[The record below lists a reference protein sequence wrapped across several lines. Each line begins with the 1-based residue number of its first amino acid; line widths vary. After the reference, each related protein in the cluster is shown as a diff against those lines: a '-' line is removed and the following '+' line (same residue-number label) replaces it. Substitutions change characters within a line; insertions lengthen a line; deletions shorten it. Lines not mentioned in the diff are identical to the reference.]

1 MSYDDRCS
9 YIRENRLCF
18 GCLIRGHQSKDCRR
32 RLTCDHC
39 NKKHP
44 SVLHNPSHQS
54 TSSENVVSNASSCS
68 VEKNRQSC
76 SVVPVLLSHS
86 SAPSHTKLVYALLDS
101 QSDSSFILDRTLDSF
116 NVSSLDVNLSVSTM
130 TGVNQ
135 QVPSRKCSGFKVQ
148 GYNSSQVIDL
158 PVVFSRPD
166 IPINRNHIPKPD
178 F

>member
-1 MSYDDRCS
+1 M
-9 YIRENRLCF
+9 
-18 GCLIRGHQSKDCRR
+18 
-32 RLTCDHC
+32 
-39 NKKHP
+39 
-44 SVLHNPSHQS
+44 
-54 TSSENVVSNASSCS
+54 
-68 VEKNRQSC
+68 
-76 SVVPVLLSHS
+76 LLSHS

-148 GYNSSQVIDL
+148 GYNSSQVINL

-166 IPINRNHIPKPD
+166 IPIDRNHIPKPD
-178 F
+178 SFASFAHLKDINSRLSYFPNIEIGLLIGFNCPQASVPLKVVLGSSISEPYAVQTRLDNHWINIAFQQSVVKAKFA